1 MSRIL
6 KTGDNQV
13 TYKYNMITHKGI
25 DIVKYKYQLDDII
38 AHTDGEVVEVVKNYK
53 TVNTKGN
60 NYGNYVKIK
69 HSNGYYT
76 LYAHLKYGSVKV
88 SKGDKVS
95 KGQVIGYMGNT
106 GYTKGTHLHFEVRNT
121 KDTRINPTPYI
132 NADLPSVPK
141 KITCEYRVWDNVK
154 KQWLPKVQDK
164 KDYAG
169 NIGNDIGG
177 FQLITNGGGVTK
189 IRTHLRNGSWL
200 EEVVDG
206 GFKEG
211 ANNYSGIKGREIDAI
226 IIWSQYGDA
235 TYRVH
240 TKKSGWL
247 PWVNGSDVDDFING
261 YAGNFGEEI
270 DAIQCYIK

>member
-1 MSRIL
+1 MSRVL
-6 KTGDNQV
+6 KTGENQI
-13 TYKYNMITHKGI
+13 TYKYNVLTHKGV
-25 DIVKYKYQLDDII
+25 DIVKNKYQLDDII
-38 AHTDGEVVEVVKNYK
+38 AHTEGEVVEVVKNYK
-53 TVNTKGN
+53 TVDTKGN
-60 NYGNYVKIK
+60 SYGNYVKIK

-95 KGQVIGYMGNT
+95 KRQVIGYMGNT
-106 GYTKGTHLHFEVRNT
+106 GYTKGAHLHFEVRNE
-121 KDTRINPTPYI
+121 KNVKIDPTPYLD
-132 NADLPSVPK
+132 ADLPNIKK
-141 KITCEYRVWDNVK
+141 KITCEYRAWDNVK
-154 KQWLPKVQDK
+154 KQWLPKVKDRE
-164 KDYAG
+164 DYAG

-177 FQLITNGGGVTK
+177 FQLITNGGGLTK
-189 IRTHLRNGSWL
+189 IRAHLKNGSWL
-200 EEVVDG
+200 EEVIDG

-211 ANNYSGIKGREIDAI
+211 ANNYSGIKGRKIDAI

-247 PWVNGSDVDDFING
+247 PWVNGSDVNDFING